1 VHYREPPPEFLAA
14 LRWLQPKLVPWRK
27 LTIAVDGVDGAGKSP
42 LARFLSWQT
51 GMPCVETDVLFYPN
65 ASEPIPD
72 TSLLSRLVAARHE
85 SDRPVIV
92 EGLFVLASL
101 ARAGV
106 AADILIRVSAVGH
119 QGSHT
124 WASLFKSYRNSHPR
138 SASPD
143 YELVWQPQ

>member
-1 VHYREPPPEFLAA
+1 MHYREPPPEFLAA
-14 LRWLQPKLVPWRK
+14 LRWLQPQLLPWRK
-27 LTIAVDGVDGAGKSP
+27 LTIAVDGVDGVGKSP

-51 GMPCVETDVLFYPN
+51 GMPCIETDVLFDPST
-65 ASEPIPD
+65 SEPIPD
-72 TSLLSRLVAARHE
+72 TTLLRRLVAARHE
-85 SDRPVIV
+85 RDRPVIV

-106 AADILIRVSAVGH
+106 AADILIRVSAASH

-124 WASLFKSYRNSHPR
+124 WARLFERYRHSHSR

-143 YELVWQPQ
+143 YEVVWQPQ